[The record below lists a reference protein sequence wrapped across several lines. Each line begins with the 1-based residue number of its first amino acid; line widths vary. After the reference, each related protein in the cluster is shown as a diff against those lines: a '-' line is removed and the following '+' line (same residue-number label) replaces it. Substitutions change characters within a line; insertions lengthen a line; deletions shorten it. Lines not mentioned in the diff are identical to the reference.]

1 MKKHLS
7 IFLAFAVIFSLFL
20 SGCGTTTPNYRVD
33 LEIWGLF
40 DDSDVFSK
48 AIGEYQKRNPRVRE
62 INYKK
67 LTVDSYETDI
77 LEALAT
83 GNGPDIFLIHNTW
96 LAKHKDKLV
105 PVPTDN
111 SSGNPV
117 EILNA
122 RQIRDQFVDV
132 VSADFVSE
140 NQIYALPLSVDS
152 LALFYN
158 RDLLNQAGVTRP
170 PETWIEFDE
179 AVKKITKIDSFG
191 NIILSGAAMGTSSD
205 VGPGEGKINRA
216 TDILTLLMMQAGTEM
231 TDSKMGS
238 AAFAEF
244 SGAAT
249 GNEMSPGESAL
260 SYYTKFSSPYKKE
273 YSWNSL
279 QHNAIDSFTEGKT
292 VMMLNYS
299 WLIPRIQSR
308 SPKLNLGIAKIP
320 QNKLKDKP
328 GISVDF
334 ANYWGLAVSKNKVA
348 VQEDLQRAKD
358 NKVSYATNDQ
368 RVAES
373 WKFLRYLTLPPSFS
387 QDLPVGATEDAVNF
401 DPAKG
406 YVENQK
412 KPAARRDLIEA
423 QKSDPLL
430 GPFVEGNLIARSW
443 AQPDNLAVE
452 KIFDEM
458 IDDVILRNE
467 SPREVLR
474 QGQNAVNLL
483 MRK

>member
-1 MKKHLS
+1 
-7 IFLAFAVIFSLFL
+7 
-20 SGCGTTTPNYRVD
+20 
-33 LEIWGLF
+33 
-40 DDSDVFSK
+40 
-48 AIGEYQKRNPRVRE
+48 
-62 INYKK
+62 
-67 LTVDSYETDI
+67 
-77 LEALAT
+77 
-83 GNGPDIFLIHNTW
+83 
-96 LAKHKDKLV
+96 
-105 PVPTDN
+105 
-111 SSGNPV
+111 
-117 EILNA
+117 
-122 RQIRDQFVDV
+122 
-132 VSADFVSE
+132 
-140 NQIYALPLSVDS
+140 
-152 LALFYN
+152 
-158 RDLLNQAGVTRP
+158 
-170 PETWIEFDE
+170 
-179 AVKKITKIDSFG
+179 
-191 NIILSGAAMGTSSD
+191 
-205 VGPGEGKINRA
+205 
-216 TDILTLLMMQAGTEM
+216 
-231 TDSKMGS
+231 
-238 AAFAEF
+238 
-244 SGAAT
+244 
-249 GNEMSPGESAL
+249 
-260 SYYTKFSSPYKKE
+260 
-273 YSWNSL
+273 
-279 QHNAIDSFTEGKT
+279 
-292 VMMLNYS
+292 MMLNYS